1 MPSDQ
6 ASIASR
12 TPQGGFACQKCSSPL
27 IQPIEWICT
36 GADEWTV
43 HVRCPECFQM
53 RALRLTQDQA
63 HLFKNILDE
72 ATHGF
77 EETADMLDRQVFK
90 ESCQSFV
97 RALRADNICPM
108 DF

>member
-1 MPSDQ
+1 MAFDQ

-12 TPQGGFACQKCSSPL
+12 TPEGGFACQECSSPL
-27 IQPIEWICT
+27 IQPVEWTCT
-36 GADEWTV
+36 GADELTV
-43 HVRCPECFQM
+43 LVRCPECFQVH
-53 RALRLTQDQA
+53 ALRVTENQA
-63 HLFKNILDE
+63 HLFQNMLDE
-72 ATHGF
+72 ATHSF
-77 EETADMLDRQVFK
+77 QETAAMLDRQVFK